1 MSSLICQ
8 THSQSPARSRTLHA
22 HYYDAD
28 PCRLLLTTV
37 WGAKVRGMFL
47 HTTRKLTGLLK
58 VRVKCSPDDTV
69 GDLKRLIA
77 AQTGTDHTKIQ
88 LKKWCVL
95 LPNLAQCRDLTFSVC
110 FLSRYTIYKD
120 HITLADYE
128 IHDGMSLEMY

>member
-1 MSSLICQ
+1 MLSSCIPV
-8 THSQSPARSRTLHA
+8 SGPDASPT
-22 HYYDAD
+22 
-28 PCRLLLTTV
+28 
-37 WGAKVRGMFL
+37 
-47 HTTRKLTGLLK
+47 

-95 LPNLAQCRDLTFSVC
+95 CISTRLLKRSLTSPGY
-110 FLSRYTIYKD
+110 LLGRYTIYKD
-120 HITLADYE
+120 HITLSDYE